1 MNNVGMLTLIVLM
14 ILFLGLLI
22 VLSIYTIWRSS
33 LEQKMQFDVKMEIAK
48 SSGNTTIKSMSYKDL
63 QEIVNQLIN
72 FHVNSVVSTSNIRD
86 KSTDEL
92 SIILDTMIVDVCARV
107 KISLSNDILNA
118 FYMYIT
124 DDFLNSYIK
133 NLSRALLLAKI
144 DNVRKK

>member
-1 MNNVGMLTLIVLM
+1 MLTLIVLM